1 MKKVIVMSPPRQ
13 KRKKKISCKKCGH
26 IINPVETPPEKTWQL
41 ISPMPDKEGRV
52 TLTIMGSFHC
62 PMCNASV
69 RASLKKVRGDEI
81 GSGKSKKELLIQ
93 AVNLVQE
100 PTPIDQ
106 IEITGISAAAVGK
119 AISTLISQ
127 GKLNGK
133 VEGGIFHPQ

>member
-1 MKKVIVMSPPRQ
+1 MSPPRA

-26 IINPVETPPEKTWQL
+26 IINPIETPPEKTWQL

-69 RASLKKVRGDEI
+69 RASLKKIRGDEI

-106 IEITGISAAAVGK
+106 IEIAGISTAAVGK
-119 AISTLISQ
+119 DISTLINQ
-127 GKLNGK
+127 GELNGK
-133 VEGGIFHPQ
+133 VEAGIFYPH

>member
-1 MKKVIVMSPPRQ
+1 MSPPSK

-26 IINPVETPPEKTWQL
+26 VINPIETPPEKTWQL

-62 PMCNASV
+62 PICNASI

-93 AVNLVQE
+93 AVNLVRE
-100 PTPIDQ
+100 ATPIDQ
-106 IEITGISAAAVGK
+106 IEIAGISTTAVGK
-119 AISTLISQ
+119 AIETLITQ
-127 GKLNGK
+127 GELNGRVK
-133 VEGGIFHPQ
+133 DGIFYPQ